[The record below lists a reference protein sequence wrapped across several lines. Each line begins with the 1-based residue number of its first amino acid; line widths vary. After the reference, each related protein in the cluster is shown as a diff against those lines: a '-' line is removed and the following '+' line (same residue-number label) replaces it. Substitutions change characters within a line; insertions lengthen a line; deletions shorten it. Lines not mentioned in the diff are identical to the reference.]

1 MWINGRTLLLLTAD
15 GKRTSLGGKWWWSE
29 KRASAVHPEGLFSFG
44 WRGIFFSFLL
54 KRKIRKKINTTA
66 RHVPITMR
74 ESHAPTRPLEDAEPY
89 FFFLLLFLFSAI
101 KRLLQQR
108 IKDEV
113 ATPQPAASLAR
124 LLRQHPIRL
133 WTCCEMAHI
142 RTTTTI
148 RQRERSKEKK
158 SGNGS
163 WNKTIYKKLRRLFT
177 LAEKVKCQ
185 MRRRVEARAS
195 GAQMFSLFRHSR
207 WLKSYGP
214 LCAARRASTETSTSV
229 KMFARFL
236 P

>member
-1 MWINGRTLLLLTAD
+1 MFQSRCVNHTHLQG
-15 GKRTSLGGKWWWSE
+15 
-29 KRASAVHPEGLFSFG
+29 
-44 WRGIFFSFLL
+44 LL
-54 KRKIRKKINTTA
+54 KMLSLI
-66 RHVPITMR
+66 
-74 ESHAPTRPLEDAEPY
+74 
-89 FFFLLLFLFSAI
+89 FFLLLFLFSAI

-148 RQRERSKEKK
+148 RQRERSKENKK

-207 WLKSYGP
+207 WLKSYEP
-214 LCAARRASTETSTSV
+214 LCAARRASTENIHFRQNVCPFPSLMDGKVSSA
-229 KMFARFL
+229 KANK
-236 P
+236 